1 MPTIVFVKCHLA
13 RNGNK
18 IKLELMMGSINR
30 SIVRGGVV
38 VLIEKLAKETFLLPQ
53 FFLVIL

>member
-38 VLIEKLAKETFLLPQ
+38 VLILL
-53 FFLVIL
+53 LNNNNINR